1 MPIAAAAI
9 IGGSS
14 LLGGL
19 MGGSSARRAAQAQ
32 ADAQIR
38 AAQIAAEEARF
49 RPVGITTRFGRSM
62 FEYGPEGRVTGAGY
76 ELAPEFR
83 GMQERLLG
91 LAGQGLTQA
100 EMAPQQFAPLTAAG
114 QRLFGLGEQY
124 LAETPEQVAARFM
137 QSQQALLAPSRERQL
152 AQIQNQLFQTGRG
165 GLAVG
170 ATGTRPGGGAGLGAA
185 NPELE
190 AYYNALAQQDA
201 ALAAQAQ
208 EAGQRQLAFGT
219 GLFGTGAQLYDLY
232 GRGQIGAIGPYSAYL
247 GGAQALE
254 AMGQQPLDVGIN
266 IGAKGQSTGAASALL
281 QGGMAAARSQ
291 AAAAAYNPFATALQG
306 FAQSPDIRRGIEA
319 YFDRPIDMTG
329 FRTPYTPPTYT
340 YTPPAPAGLGTGLFE
355 FGPSPYA
362 GALGS
367 GTFGL

>member
-1 MPIAAAAI
+1 MGVEAAI
-9 IGGSS
+9 IGGN
-14 LLGGL
+14 LLGGVL
-19 MGGSSARRAAQAQ
+19 QGRSAERAARTQA
-32 ADAQIR
+32 
-38 AAQIAAEEARF
+38 AAQTEAARLAAEEARF

-62 FEYGPEGRVTGAGY
+62 FEYGPDDRVTGAGY
-76 ELAPEFR
+76 ELSPEFR
-83 GMQERLLG
+83 AYQERLLG

-100 EMAPQQFAPLTAAG
+100 EMAPAQFAPLTAAG

-124 LAETPEQVAARFM
+124 LAETPEQVAAKFM
-137 QSQQALLAPSRERQL
+137 ASQQALLAPSRERQL
-152 AQIQNQLFQTGRG
+152 AQLQNTLFQQGRS
-165 GLAVG
+165 GLSVG

-219 GLFGTGAQLYDLY
+219 GLFGTGAQMFDLY
-232 GRGQIGAIGPYSAYL
+232 GRGQIGALGPYSAYL

-266 IGAKGQSTGAASALL
+266 IGAKGQSTGAANALL

-291 AAAAAYNPFATALQG
+291 AAADAYNPFATALQG
-306 FAQSPDIRRGIEA
+306 FTQNPYLVRSMFGVQDPYLSAQRAINTYGAENVYGYGGRGVVPTA
-319 YFDRPIDMTG
+319 YTSFD
-329 FRTPYTPPTYT
+329 
-340 YTPPAPAGLGTGLFE
+340 
-355 FGPSPYA
+355 
-362 GALGS
+362 
-367 GTFGL
+367 

>member
-1 MPIAAAAI
+1 MGVEAAI
-9 IGGSS
+9 IGGG
-14 LLGGL
+14 LLGSAMQGR
-19 MGGSSARRAAQAQ
+19 SARRAAQIQ
-32 ADAQIR
+32 ADAQR
-38 AAQIAAEEARF
+38 EAAAIAAEEARF

-232 GRGQIGAIGPYSAYL
+232 GRGQIGALGPYSAYL

-266 IGAKGQSTGAASALL
+266 IGARGMSPSAAQAQLTGLT
-281 QGGMAAARSQ
+281 GAARSQ
-291 AAAAAYNPFATALQG
+291 FMADAYNPFATALQG
-306 FAQSPDIRRGIEA
+306 FAQSPDIRRGLGNL
-319 YFDRPIDMTG
+319 FGGG
-329 FRTPYTPPTYT
+329 FRTP
-340 YTPPAPAGLGTGLFE
+340 GISLGGVNPVSGEYMASLE
-355 FGPSPYA
+355 F
-362 GALGS
+362 
-367 GTFGL
+367 